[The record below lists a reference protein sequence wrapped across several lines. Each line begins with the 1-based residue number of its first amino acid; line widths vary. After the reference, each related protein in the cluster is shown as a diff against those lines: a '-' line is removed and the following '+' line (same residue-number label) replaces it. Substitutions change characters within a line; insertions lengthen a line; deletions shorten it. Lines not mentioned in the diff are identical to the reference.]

1 MTINNQDKGLLCGV
15 ASAMTGGLAI
25 MRTVDRGVGKSV
37 LKKIGDKQ
45 DPLSIFRKQSALNT
59 LKGSKWQIPVFA
71 ITSLATGLLAK
82 HYFEA

>member
-1 MTINNQDKGLLCGV
+1 MTISNQDKGLLCGV
-15 ASAMTGGLAI
+15 ASALTGGLAI

-37 LKKIGDKQ
+37 LKEIGNKKDT
-45 DPLSIFRKQSALNT
+45 LSIFQKKSALNT

-82 HYFEA
+82 HYYEA